1 MNHRFKHHQVL
12 EKSFLPSKISEN
24 PVLSSRS
31 RENYVGITSLSPRLY
46 SASPDSFCY
55 SINSSRKIFKF
66 QKNEILDFEDEIRTL
81 ISQTHDYE
89 AFTSVL
95 LSLNTISKLCLSILP
110 SLEQKKI
117 SQEFPKILESLG
129 QILDLLKKTGQINE
143 KNSKDLQKEKETTK
157 NLTFQIKQLQSSLQ
171 GTSNK
176 FLQIEKTKNE
186 SVQKLEKS
194 ARKQIV
200 EREKH
205 IEKIQMLE
213 DYIEELKNVTKIE
226 QISKE
231 LQEYKDKYEHLS
243 KEYKGYSKQK
253 ESMIYKME
261 MTIGSYKEKLD
272 SNEKYLSSFY
282 DEQKKNQDLIQL
294 LEKNIDVLKEKIC
307 ERNERLGLFKEDM
320 VRFFNC
326 KNLYEETK
334 EHVEF
339 WKNKYQ
345 QIEQSI
351 ASGSYS
357 KGAERAIWISLND
370 PVFSIVRESAVCSHV
385 LNIPSQKPSVVNK
398 IDQAVEYQ
406 KKKNE
411 SHSDNKIDISE
422 INLKI
427 YKMNRPLF
435 ITFLDINDT
444 TLPLMIPFQNWLEVT
459 VRGIYDS
466 KYYEHQLCTFE
477 SGRIPSRF
485 PEFVYSWLGSFTV
498 DQKTRQVK
506 ELENWRKSSGEKIRM
521 DFILSLGQDKY
532 KQNWEIKTFI
542 EFLNE
547 DLMIDEL
554 AFYLHCRNYL
564 FKGAQLLLN
573 TGKYASIHFLPIKK
587 VEEALE
593 KILEKV
599 SGSDR
604 NELKD
609 LLRKK
614 ARLKDGQFALD
625 SGLVL
630 RLLLEYYI
638 REKRAKFIAIRSFY
652 EFADKNYEMTGVTFT
667 GFRDIIRNLDN
678 QASDIV
684 IAKMYRDCFSICN
697 GIITADYIFTICNE
711 SLLFFSCLCVKQDV
725 SCKQTELS
733 SILST
738 YKLYK
743 SSLELIK
750 VSIKNIGVIE
760 LINNFNKLESYF
772 LNEYSGVREFN
783 EKSSFRKLWA
793 LVFQIQNAFLDANI
807 DNLSMFLKNS
817 DDNEELV
824 SGPQSCRFFIEL
836 LGKIA
841 LHKINAEFAVRK
853 IQRKWKERRYSNK
866 GKLIFNRLN
875 TMAKQNK

>member
-1 MNHRFKHHQVL
+1 MNHRFRHHLAL
-12 EKSFLPSKISEN
+12 EKSSLISTISEN
-24 PVLSSRS
+24 PVLSPRS
-31 RENYVGITSLSPRLY
+31 RENYVGITSLSPRLN

-55 SINSSRKIFKF
+55 SIHSSRQIFKF
-66 QKNEILDFEDEIRTL
+66 QKNEILDFEDKIRTL
-81 ISQTHDYE
+81 LSQAHDYE

-95 LSLNTISKLCLSILP
+95 LSLNTVSKFCFPALSGP
-110 SLEQKKI
+110 EQKKI
-117 SQEFPKILESLG
+117 SQEFQAIFENLG

-143 KNSKDLQKEKETTK
+143 KNSKDLQKEKETSK
-157 NLTFQIKQLQSSLQ
+157 YLTFQIKQLQSSLQ
-171 GTSNK
+171 GTSSK
-176 FLQIEKTKNE
+176 ILQVEKIKNE
-186 SVQKLEKS
+186 SVHKLEKTS
-194 ARKQIV
+194 RKQIV

-231 LQEYKDKYEHLS
+231 LQEYKEKYEHLS
-243 KEYKGYSKQK
+243 KEYRAYSKQK
-253 ESMIYKME
+253 ESAIYKME
-261 MTIGSYKEKLD
+261 MAVGNMKEKLD
-272 SNEKYLSSFY
+272 SKEKYLSSFY
-282 DEQKKNQDLIQL
+282 DEQRKGQDLIQL
-294 LEKNIDVLKEKIC
+294 LEKNIDVLKGKVREG
-307 ERNERLGLFKEDM
+307 NERLGLFKEDM
-320 VRFFNC
+320 VRFFSY

-345 QIEQSI
+345 QIEQSL
-351 ASGSYS
+351 ASGTYNKS
-357 KGAERAIWISLND
+357 AERAIWISLND
-370 PVFSIVRESAVCSHV
+370 PIFSTVRESIVSSHI
-385 LNIPSQKPSVVNK
+385 LNIPSQKPSAMNK
-398 IDQAVEYQ
+398 IDKAVEHQ

-411 SHSDNKIDISE
+411 SLSDNRIDISE

-435 ITFLDINDT
+435 LTFLDISDT
-444 TLPLMIPFQNWLEVT
+444 TLPLVIPFQNWLEVT

-466 KYYEHQLCTFE
+466 KYYEHQLCSFE
-477 SGRIPSRF
+477 CGRIPSRF

-521 DFILSLGQDKY
+521 DFILSLGQDKFN
-532 KQNWEIKTFI
+532 QNWEIKTFI

-573 TGKYASIHFLPIKK
+573 TGKYASVHFFPIKK
-587 VEEALE
+587 VEEALD

-599 SGSDR
+599 SGSDK

-609 LLRKK
+609 LLKKK

-652 EFADKNYEMTGVTFT
+652 ELADKNYEMTGVTFT
-667 GFRDIIRNLDN
+667 GFKEIIRNLDS
-678 QASDIV
+678 QASDLV

-697 GIITADYIFTICNE
+697 GVITADYIFLICNE
-711 SLLFFSCLCVKQDV
+711 SLFFSCLCVKQDDL
-725 SCKQTELS
+725 CKQTELN

-738 YKLYK
+738 YKLYR

-750 VSIKNIGVIE
+750 ESIKNLGVVE
-760 LINNFNKLESYF
+760 LMSNFHKLETYF
-772 LNEYSGVREFN
+772 LNEYTGVREFN
-783 EKSSFRKLWA
+783 EKSSFRHLWG

-807 DNLSMFLKNS
+807 GNLSMFLKNNN
-817 DDNEELV
+817 DNEDII
-824 SGPQSCRFFIEL
+824 SGPQSCKFFIEL
-836 LGKIA
+836 LEKLALRKIM
-841 LHKINAEFAVRK
+841 AEFAVRK
-853 IQRKWKERRYSNK
+853 IQRRWKERRYSNK
-866 GKLIFNRLN
+866 GKLIYNNLN
-875 TMAKQNK
+875 TMTKQNK